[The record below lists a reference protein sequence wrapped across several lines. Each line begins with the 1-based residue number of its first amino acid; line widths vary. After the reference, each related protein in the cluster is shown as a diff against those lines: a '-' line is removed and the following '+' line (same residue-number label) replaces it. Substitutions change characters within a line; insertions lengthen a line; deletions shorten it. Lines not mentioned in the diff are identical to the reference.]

1 MDILI
6 VDKCSVGFQSFLHF
20 LRNHV
25 NCALAREQVQII
37 VEHGIRKLLAIA
49 HLLKFLIDNNIAHL
63 FTLIWILLA

>member
-37 VEHGIRKLLAIA
+37 VEHDIRKLLAIA
-49 HLLKFLIDNNIAHL
+49 QLLEFFVDNNIAHL
-63 FTLIWILLA
+63 LILI